1 MVQPA
6 PKVFDFAISSTL
18 LPAGPEHGVLTLVFF
33 LFAEGKKEKLIN
45 TAIEYSV
52 KVELNFRRQRPN
64 YEYLG
69 GVWFF
74 CLV

>member
-18 LPAGPEHGVLTLVFF
+18 LPAGPEHGVLTLFFF
-33 LFAEGKKEKLIN
+33 LLKEKLIN
-45 TAIEYSV
+45 TAIEYNV
-52 KVELNFRRQRPN
+52 KVELNFRRQKPN